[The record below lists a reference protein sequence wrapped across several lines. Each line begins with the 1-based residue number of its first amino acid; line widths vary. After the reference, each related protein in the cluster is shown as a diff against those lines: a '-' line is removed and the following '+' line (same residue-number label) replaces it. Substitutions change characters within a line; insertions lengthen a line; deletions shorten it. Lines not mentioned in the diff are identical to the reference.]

1 MRLLSRVSDRLALAG
16 GMLLLAFAALVTASV
31 VARWLTS
38 RGIAGDFELVQI
50 GVALA
55 VFSFMPLCQ
64 LRGGNLYV
72 DTFTA
77 RLPARV
83 RNTLDRIWALA
94 YAAIAALLATTMA
107 VGAAETMASGTRTMV
122 LGVPLAWPIALA
134 AGLLAWLALVTAA
147 GAFARAGDDPR

>member
-1 MRLLSRVSDRLALAG
+1 MRLLNGISDRLALAG
-16 GMLLLAFAALVTASV
+16 GMLLLAFAGLVTASV

-55 VFSFMPLCQ
+55 VFAFMPLCQ
-64 LRGGNLYV
+64 MRGGNLYV
-72 DTFTA
+72 DTFTS
-77 RLPARV
+77 RLPGRV
-83 RNTLDRIWALA
+83 RGILDRVWALA
-94 YAAIAALLATTMA
+94 YAGVAALLAAMMA

-134 AGLLAWLALVTAA
+134 AGLLAWLAVVT
-147 GAFARAGDDPR
+147 FADACARDGDEPP